1 MRLSV
6 LAAATMGLVVT
17 GCGAKVP
24 FLPRLSAS
32 LSTPK
37 PAVKAAAMPT
47 RPSCPALKDADWKPV
62 LDGAVHRTFDRDLSK
77 RYGDTA
83 VLFRTGWDRDNQSN
97 IVITA
102 HRVGP
107 AGYALPDLGRGG
119 NVAVTFRACTGEV
132 LKTRKLSSLERKPK
146 PLAQ

>member
-6 LAAATMGLVVT
+6 LAAAAMGLVVT

-24 FLPRLSAS
+24 FLPRLSAP
-32 LSTPK
+32 LSTPN
-37 PAVKAAAMPT
+37 PAVKVAAMPT

-62 LDGAVHRTFDRDLSK
+62 LDSAVHKAFDRDLSK

-83 VLFRTGWDRDNQSN
+83 VQFRTGWDRDNQSN

-102 HRVGP
+102 HRIGP
-107 AGYALPDLGRGG
+107 AGYALPAPGRGG
-119 NVAVTFRACTGEV
+119 KVAVTFRACTGEV
-132 LKTRKLSSLERKPK
+132 LKTRKLANLERRPK
-146 PLAQ
+146 A